1 MKRKSLLRALPT
13 PSIADPAASSR
24 YHFLNRFMDVK
35 TGFFYLFS
43 FALLFAAFRVITA
56 RNPVHAVLY
65 LMLAFSQAAALWLL
79 LRAEFLAI
87 VLVLVYLGAV
97 MVLFLFVVM
106 MLDINVDVI
115 RRGFW
120 KNFPLAALI
129 GALIALEMAAVV
141 LGGFRSSSEIAMPLG
156 TQINAAGAVDATI
169 AVSNSKLLG
178 ILLYTQYL
186 YPLEIAAVILL
197 VAMIAAIALTLRER
211 KDTKQIDP
219 SVQVRVKPQDRLR
232 VLKMS
237 SVSPAKTAAA
247 PAAAIEEPRR

>member
-1 MKRKSLLRALPT
+1 
-13 PSIADPAASSR
+13 
-24 YHFLNRFMDVK
+24 MDIK

-43 FALLFAAFRVITA
+43 AALLFAAFRVITA
-56 RNPVHAVLY
+56 RNPVHSVLY

-106 MLDINVDVI
+106 MLDINLDVI

-120 KNFPLAALI
+120 KNFPLAAFI

-141 LGGFRSSSEIAMPLG
+141 LGGFRGSIEAGVPLM
-156 TQINAAGAVDATI
+156 APAVADAGEGLV
-169 AVSNSKLLG
+169 VLSNSKLLG
-178 ILLYTQYL
+178 TLLYTQYL
-186 YPLEIAAVILL
+186 YPLQIAAVILL
-197 VAMIAAIALTLRER
+197 VAMIAAIALTLRAR

-219 SVQVRVKPQDRLR
+219 SRQVRVRPQDRLR
-232 VLKMS
+232 VLKMPAT
-237 SVSPAKTAAA
+237 VSAQAKQ
-247 PAAAIEEPRR
+247 EPQP

>member
-1 MKRKSLLRALPT
+1 
-13 PSIADPAASSR
+13 
-24 YHFLNRFMDVK
+24 MDIK

-43 FALLFAAFRVITA
+43 LALLFAAFRVITA

-65 LMLAFSQAAALWLL
+65 LMLAFSQAAALWLM

-106 MLDINVDVI
+106 MLDINLDVI

-120 KNFPLAALI
+120 KNFPLAAFI

-141 LGGFRSSSEIAMPLG
+141 LGGFRGSLESGVPL
-156 TQINAAGAVDATI
+156 TTPMVADAGGGVVAL
-169 AVSNSKLLG
+169 SNSKILG
-178 ILLYTQYL
+178 TLLYTQYL

-211 KDTKQIDP
+211 KDTKQVDP
-219 SVQVRVKPQDRLR
+219 SLQVRVRPQDRLR

-237 SVSPAKTAAA
+237 ATNRTPVAKQESQ
-247 PAAAIEEPRR
+247 P